1 MDEILGEGSLVCKNG
16 SPTPVLWE
24 KNKTK
29 EIAAII
35 IQEYFLH
42 IFILVLPFCVTLRV
56 VEIC

>member
-24 KNKTK
+24 KQNKRD
-29 EIAAII
+29 AAII
-35 IQEYFLH
+35 IQEYFLR